1 MNKLPSKSSIIFE
14 DIEQWWL
21 KAEKGEFILNEL
33 TKLINKFGGK
43 HYFVLTSNIHAYG
56 LICQSTTIQNAIIQS
71 VVLAPLNVNQIKD
84 AIWSRHQTGGLHIR
98 LDNEKEHHISVNK
111 LNKYLGRY
119 HTTSGG
125 KIGLALQQ
133 WINAIVERDEN
144 HMVIKI
150 PELHEIP
157 SIENV
162 EWKNLI
168 FQLFIHYN
176 LSKEELYRIYGED
189 NKNWINRLIQSMQN
203 AGLVEQNERGEFLL
217 NKLTKPYIEN
227 WLNEVGFIK

>member
-1 MNKLPSKSSIIFE
+1 
-14 DIEQWWL
+14 
-21 KAEKGEFILNEL
+21 
-33 TKLINKFGGK
+33 
-43 HYFVLTSNIHAYG
+43 
-56 LICQSTTIQNAIIQS
+56 
-71 VVLAPLNVNQIKD
+71 
-84 AIWSRHQTGGLHIR
+84 
-98 LDNEKEHHISVNK
+98 
-111 LNKYLGRY
+111 
-119 HTTSGG
+119 
-125 KIGLALQQ
+125 
-133 WINAIVERDEN
+133 
-144 HMVIKI
+144 
-150 PELHEIP
+150 HEIP

-176 LSKEELYRIYGED
+176 LSREELYRIYGED